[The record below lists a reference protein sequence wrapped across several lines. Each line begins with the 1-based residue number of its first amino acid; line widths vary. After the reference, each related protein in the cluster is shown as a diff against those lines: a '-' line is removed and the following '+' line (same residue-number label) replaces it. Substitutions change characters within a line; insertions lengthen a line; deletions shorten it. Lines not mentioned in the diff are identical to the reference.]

1 MRRTCSLACH
11 STAASSVDESPSKP
25 SSSDESSAASG
36 SCVSV
41 GLSGLVLA
49 SGSKLQQGPGQT
61 EHWLSGTW
69 YPAEHCHLLLLH
81 TNGSNTSI
89 AQQQPEG
96 SGVSQPE
103 ELAPSASRLASPPEA
118 SLDPAASETSS
129 SDELEHAP
137 TVRAKSNASMEP
149 DLKVRI
155 TIRRS
160 PANAETKRYQSARRC
175 TRGRVP
181 HQSGRPRA
189 RNEPSRSEDRRSS
202 GATTGYTGP
211 WTIGDSGH

>member
-1 MRRTCSLACH
+1 MRRACSLACH
-11 STAASSVDESPSKP
+11 STAASSVNESPSEP

-61 EHWLSGTW
+61 GHWLSGTW
-69 YPAEHCHLLLLH
+69 YAAERCPLLLFH
-81 TNGSNTSI
+81 TNGSTTSI

-129 SDELEHAP
+129 SGALEHAP

-149 DLKVRI
+149 DLKVRP
-155 TIRRS
+155 TRHTFNRERRAS
-160 PANAETKRYQSARRC
+160 SRPSARRC
-175 TRGRVP
+175 RRGRVP
-181 HQSGRPRA
+181 RQNGRPRA
-189 RNEPSRSEDRRSS
+189 RNRR
-202 GATTGYTGP
+202 
-211 WTIGDSGH
+211 